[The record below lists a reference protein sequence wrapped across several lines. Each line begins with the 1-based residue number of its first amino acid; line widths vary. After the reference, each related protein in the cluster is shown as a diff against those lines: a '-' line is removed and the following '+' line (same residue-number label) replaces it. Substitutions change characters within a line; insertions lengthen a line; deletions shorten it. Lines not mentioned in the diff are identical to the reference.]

1 MEKIHR
7 NACQVLQSLKDSY
20 QGERWKKTFLLLP
33 PLFNFLLLSFSKFL
47 SFAGLSFHENGET
60 WVANYLEIDPLSIKN
75 SLATKWANLRM
86 RTVLINLSP
95 WCSVTEQGT
104 SEFPWFTRGKTRNR
118 LLIYD
123 SCNKSGNVELI
134 SSEIRLLI
142 RRNLSTWF
150 NLIYYYYFYHRKIG
164 NRLYFC
170 VINI

>member
-1 MEKIHR
+1 MSS
-7 NACQVLQSLKDSY
+7 SLIFK
-20 QGERWKKTFLLLP
+20 GFVPRRTMKKTFLLLP

-134 SSEIRLLI
+134 SSEIRLLML

-150 NLIYYYYFYHRKIG
+150 NLIYYY
-164 NRLYFC
+164 
-170 VINI
+170 